1 MTKSTMLAGVA
12 ALAFLS
18 STASAEVFVGDTT
31 GGPTWNRPFTMTD
44 LSAIGT
50 DTPYAVDS
58 FTVSADGSYDFLS
71 TVSGWDNFLL
81 LYEVSF
87 DPLDQFTNL
96 LALNDDFSGIGTSGF
111 SFALSTGVTY
121 LAVTTGYDND
131 DFGAYTLEVTG
142 PGDVIPGDGG
152 PSVPEP
158 ASWAMML
165 AGMGAIGYAMRHRR
179 SVNVSF
185 A

>member
-1 MTKSTMLAGVA
+1 MMKSTMLAGVT

-18 STASAEVFVGDTT
+18 SAASAEIFVGDTT

-44 LSAIGT
+44 LSGVGT
-50 DTPYAVDS
+50 AVPYAVDG

-71 TVSGWDNFLL
+71 TAGWDNFLL

-96 LALNDDFSGIGTSGF
+96 LALNDDFAGIGTSGF
-111 SFALSTGVTY
+111 SFALNTGTTY
-121 LAVTTGYDND
+121 FAVTTGFSNV
-131 DFGAYTLEVTG
+131 DFGAYTLEITG

-152 PSVPEP
+152 PAVPEP
-158 ASWAMML
+158 TTWAMML
-165 AGMGAIGYAMRHRR
+165 AGMGAIGYAMRRRR
-179 SVNVSF
+179 SVSVSF